1 MDCHIA
7 KYLEGQKNKL
17 AELYS
22 CEFNTK
28 IPLEKFGIL
37 IKGDTWFEKT
47 INLKLALRKRI
58 EEKTKDQNELE
69 KIATYFIK
77 DWGGIRRFS
86 KPEEVV
92 EMFGNMT
99 GTDVCPKDFKPTF
112 KSISSWSKWASLVCP
127 KWACVYDARV
137 AYSINAIN
145 YLSGGVHKIFP
156 IPEGRNTRLNLF
168 DVSTLI
174 LSAKIKET
182 DKSEPKFIRKSYF
195 VADSA
200 AYIEYLS
207 VVRGVSQRL
216 WNDHEHIHEV
226 EMLLFALA
234 DIAIYESVF
243 ARIKVDNYSTLTANN
258 GIQADAGCR
267 PRR

>member
-1 MDCHIA
+1 MDSHIA
-7 KYLEGQKNKL
+7 KYLEGHKDKL

-22 CEFNTK
+22 WDFDTK
-28 IPLEKFGIL
+28 VPLEKFGIL
-37 IKGDTWFEKT
+37 VKGDSWFEKT
-47 INLKLALRKRI
+47 NNLKLALRKRI
-58 EEKTKDQNELE
+58 EEKNQEQKELE
-69 KIATYFIK
+69 RIATYFIK
-77 DWGGIRRFS
+77 EWGGIRRFS

-92 EMFGNMT
+92 EMFGNIT

-127 KWACVYDARV
+127 KWACIYDARV

-145 YLSGGVHKIFP
+145 YLSGGTHKIFP
-156 IPEGRNTRLNLF
+156 IPEGRNTRLNLL

-174 LSAKIKET
+174 LSAKINET
-182 DKSEPKFIRKSYF
+182 DKSDPKSIRKSYF
-195 VADSA
+195 VKDSA

-207 VVRGVSQRL
+207 LVRGVSQRL

-234 DIAIYESVF
+234 DTAVYESVF
-243 ARIKVDNYSTLTANN
+243 ERIKIVSYSTLTANN
-258 GIQADAGCR
+258 GIQADAAE
-267 PRR
+267 PRG